1 MDVLEDLDDFSKLT
15 HGPGEVDDF
24 ILRFCGWGAEGR
36 DEVSRLSSSRFRDRA
51 QGGEILVPRRLRRR
65 TVQGLVQV
73 AHLPAEF
80 PPENLGFLILAI
92 SRHPILARHDALR
105 GTHTDARRTG
115 RKVGTPK
122 SSKTFERERL
132 VRAGFSVTEKFHP
145 SLSSRPRDR
154 SPPENWTQRTRLL
167 TRFCA
172 FRDPSS
178 GTLTSAEA
186 HRPSQADPT
195 LSDRSRVF
203 QPALRSTPGASRA
216 RPEPFSLG

>member
-1 MDVLEDLDDFSKLT
+1 MTSPSLLT
-15 HGPGEVDDF
+15 GPVRSMISSFDSAVGGRRGVMRSVGCRPLVSE
-24 ILRFCGWGAEGR
+24 IELKGAK
-36 DEVSRLSSSRFRDRA
+36 
-51 QGGEILVPRRLRRR
+51 ILVPRRLRRR

-92 SRHPILARHDALR
+92 WRHPILARHDALR

-122 SSKTFERERL
+122 SSKNFERERR

-154 SPPENWTQRTRLL
+154 SPPENWTQRTRFADKDFVL
-167 TRFCA
+167 

-203 QPALRSTPGASRA
+203 QPALRSTPGAPRA